1 MKISFLAIA
10 LTCVATAM
18 AGAQEYK
25 SANAAYDAYRR
36 IYEQNDSSALA
47 VYSEEGV
54 MRFLDAKSRK
64 SKAIPLGMYKTFILS
79 MIPGAEAKGEH
90 VVFSPEP
97 EVAQTGEIHTW
108 RGLRTTYPEKTIL
121 RYIVDIRKGRNGSF
135 QVAREVLLT
144 PTTSSS
150 TPIEN

>member
-54 MRFLDAKSRK
+54 MRFLDDK
-64 SKAIPLGMYKTFILS
+64 
-79 MIPGAEAKGEH
+79 
-90 VVFSPEP
+90 EP
-97 EVAQTGEIHTW
+97 EIQGDPAGNVQNFHSVHDS
-108 RGLRTTYPEKTIL
+108 RR
-121 RYIVDIRKGRNGSF
+121 
-135 QVAREVLLT
+135 
-144 PTTSSS
+144 
-150 TPIEN
+150 